1 LMQNSNK
8 QIAFGTIMSYL
19 SIVISCVGAIVVTP
33 FIVKCLGDSS
43 YGVYR
48 IIVSLIAYMSIL
60 NFGFG
65 SSAVRYI
72 SEFRVK
78 NQKEKEGEFLTIIK
92 YMNFFAI
99 CICVIVGVI
108 IYSFIGDIF
117 SSSLTLEEIDLAKE
131 LFKILIIGVI
141 VSVVNDIYASIINA
155 YEQFIF
161 VKSIDVIRNILK
173 IVLVFMI
180 LSFNSSAVFL
190 TMIDLA
196 LNVFVLL
203 SNMYYV
209 RFKLKIV
216 IAFRLPNLKT
226 IDFKFYKEVFVFASL
241 VLLNIII
248 NQLIWNTD
256 SIIIGMRL
264 DSVSAAIYG
273 VGATISSMF
282 YNMSLVIGNLL
293 MPKTVFMVKSGA
305 TKSELTDY
313 MIKVAR
319 IQAFII
325 FFIVSAYFVM
335 GKQFVQL
342 WMGNSYSDAWIS
354 SLLVMIG
361 SVFASLLV
369 SGHAILKAM
378 NKQNFFMG
386 TYFIIFLLNAVITY
400 ALVVHTGIIGAA
412 AVTMVTFVGGTIFI
426 LIPYYHISIKLN
438 MKKFISSMCRDILP
452 ATLVVAFVMW
462 KFYQYVDISSWV
474 KFFVMAAV
482 YTVVYYLVIYFC
494 GTTRKEKDIIQS
506 IIIRL
511 GGRKK

>member
-1 LMQNSNK
+1 
-8 QIAFGTIMSYL
+8 
-19 SIVISCVGAIVVTP
+19 
-33 FIVKCLGDSS
+33 
-43 YGVYR
+43 
-48 IIVSLIAYMSIL
+48 
-60 NFGFG
+60 
-65 SSAVRYI
+65 
-72 SEFRVK
+72 
-78 NQKEKEGEFLTIIK
+78 
-92 YMNFFAI
+92 
-99 CICVIVGVI
+99 
-108 IYSFIGDIF
+108 
-117 SSSLTLEEIDLAKE
+117 
-131 LFKILIIGVI
+131 
-141 VSVVNDIYASIINA
+141 
-155 YEQFIF
+155 
-161 VKSIDVIRNILK
+161 
-173 IVLVFMI
+173 
-180 LSFNSSAVFL
+180 
-190 TMIDLA
+190 
-196 LNVFVLL
+196 
-203 SNMYYV
+203 
-209 RFKLKIV
+209 
-216 IAFRLPNLKT
+216 
-226 IDFKFYKEVFVFASL
+226 VFVFASL